1 MTKMISLKDAAS
13 LLGVKPGTLQD
24 WVARK
29 DIICYRY
36 PRPTSRPRFKPEDI
50 EAYLKGSCVAA
61 RARLREAGR

>member
-50 EAYLKGSCVAA
+50 AFINLHLEKQIFLFMQ
-61 RARLREAGR
+61 